1 MNKTLLFTLLSIL
14 SISCTKYTDKIS
26 VTIKQPVLPVLTMKD
41 ANPVLKIELIRNQP
55 IDYTLQSIA
64 FALQGT
70 TNINDIESI
79 GLYYADPKGTL
90 DKDKPAILPI
100 AVSETVT
107 INTEIHVETD
117 TLTLWLRPSI

>member
-79 GLYYADPKGTL
+79 GL
-90 DKDKPAILPI
+90 
-100 AVSETVT
+100 
-107 INTEIHVETD
+107 
-117 TLTLWLRPSI
+117 